1 MISTTLI
8 PTACCK
14 TLLAEPG
21 PAGPSVIY
29 GLQCR
34 YVLRGTCCR
43 TNQPTATPQQI
54 YDDASCA
61 SMLRNNRP
69 GGGTDDRAAA
79 SNRRKHAAERWCG
92 ERKKRGAAW
101 RHAVAVLPSTSCHGR
116 QCGCGCASEGHAGQV
131 SSRAGRRARCC
142 WGTSLGFAQRRSGAG
157 WAFLKAEWKRRDETQ
172 DGFVYLLPPL
182 CAIWQQKLYETVLL

>member
-1 MISTTLI
+1 
-8 PTACCK
+8 
-14 TLLAEPG
+14 
-21 PAGPSVIY
+21 
-29 GLQCR
+29 
-34 YVLRGTCCR
+34 LRGTCCR
-43 TNQPTATPQQI
+43 TNQPTATPQI

-61 SMLRNNRP
+61 SMLLRNERHA
-69 GGGTDDRAAA
+69 TTDRAEGRTIGQAG
-79 SNRRKHAAERWCG
+79 SSRRKHAAERWCG
-92 ERKKRGAAW
+92 ERKKRGASW